1 MRQTANFTECLSSMF
16 LAPFKGK
23 YSPTFLDE
31 ALHDPTLNFPTHFI
45 NWPRIVNSQKI
56 SAEEIFWLLQFEL
69 GNMDKTVTKLNYES
83 WR

>member
-56 SAEEIFWLLQFEL
+56 SAEEIF
-69 GNMDKTVTKLNYES
+69 
-83 WR
+83 